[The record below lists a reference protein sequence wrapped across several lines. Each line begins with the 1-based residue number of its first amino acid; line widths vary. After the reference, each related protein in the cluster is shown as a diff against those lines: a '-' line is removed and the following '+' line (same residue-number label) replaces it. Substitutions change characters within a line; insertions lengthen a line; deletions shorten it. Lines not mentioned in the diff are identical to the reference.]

1 MAKKNAQ
8 DKQTSSN
15 TSSMSENPI
24 NQLQAI
30 KEIIVGPEIASIIS
44 RLDSLQAQLDQ
55 NKIDSEEK
63 MNSLNGEILEK
74 MGELSKKLSQTIEE
88 NQQNLTQRLDN
99 HDVNKVN
106 RKDLGEMFLNLGK
119 MLIDEK

>member
-8 DKQTSSN
+8 EKQPSSN
-15 TSSMSENPI
+15 SSSMNENPI

-30 KEIIVGPEIASIIS
+30 KEIIVGPEIADIVS
-44 RLDSLQAQLDQ
+44 RLDSLQAQVNQ
-55 NKIDSEEK
+55 HKSDSEERID
-63 MNSLNGEILEK
+63 SLNGEILEK
-74 MGELSKKLSQTIEE
+74 IEELSKKLSQTIEE
-88 NQQNLTQRLDN
+88 NQQNITQRLDN

-119 MLIDEK
+119 MLIDGK